1 MTGQDV
7 ERELLLIAE
16 KLRSKTSDA
25 MSKVDARQKTAIKA
39 YKISL
44 SMIEQSQKMVNM
56 SFSQPPYG
64 EKYYSLRENRVFRN
78 SRKMYFSE
86 YKTWYDN
93 ESDADRK
100 EAFLV
105 YAHAVQMA
113 HSSFL
118 DHRVEELELAKLSN
132 SVEAIFECSIIIDTL
147 TELLSEWDK
156 WWQSVG
162 GVNNA

>member
-93 ESDADRK
+93 EIDTDRK

-105 YAHAVQMA
+105 YAHAVQMV
-113 HSSFL
+113 HSAFL
-118 DHRVEELELAKLSN
+118 DHRV
-132 SVEAIFECSIIIDTL
+132 
-147 TELLSEWDK
+147 
-156 WWQSVG
+156 
-162 GVNNA
+162 